1 MATRISG
8 DDSRHRAVV
17 VGDQINQ
24 VTTFVAP
31 RPDTVP
37 HQLPRQAAAFTGRER
52 EIQELL
58 DLLAPT
64 ADARHELQPVLV
76 TGMGGVGKS
85 ALVLQAAHTAVRR
98 GWFPGGTVYL
108 NLGAHTAGTRP
119 VSSAEALASVLF
131 SLNMAPG
138 HIPSDLE
145 GRAAAYRT
153 TLAGLAGPLLLIVD
167 GAADAAQVNPLL
179 FSDPRHRIVIT
190 SRNQLPLLVARTITL
205 SPLADGDAVRL
216 LDAMVQ
222 SVAPGDGRVREDP
235 RAAEAIVAS
244 TGGLPLALAITA
256 RRLTRHP
263 TWPLSHVAEELTG
276 SGGAR
281 ERLERLGL
289 ENVSVAAAIELSYR
303 ELAPEEARLLS
314 ALALTV
320 GPRFSTATVA
330 AGLATETR
338 EAQRLLDGLLGAHL
352 VEETEQDQ
360 WQLHSLIRDYATT
373 VADNV
378 IDTTELELVRNRIL
392 DFTLRHSDPADD
404 GSGLFTTRVGTRPL
418 AGVHGDGPS
427 AEDRLGVVRD
437 VEVLADLIAAAE
449 TRPPLSIALIGNW
462 GAGKSSVMLQI
473 ERQVQLLARL
483 SRGRPGRSA
492 FVSSVRQVRFNA
504 WHYSDTN
511 VWTGLITHLFTALAG
526 DDEGGTTG
534 PAPDPRQARRESETL
549 RAALDERE
557 TTERQLS
564 GRLAAADLAAPTPER
579 FAPMGSPVR
588 SYRVLLAAIRQTVR
602 DLRVSLPVLA
612 LWLLL
617 AGGATGV
624 WLLRGTLSGLV
635 AGVLAL
641 AAAAAPA
648 RPLLRRLRSAHQ
660 GLLGLTERRYVEL
673 TAQQRGL
680 RAEITGLRERLAL
693 VDAAARLGKFLEER
707 ADGTAYQPYRGV
719 LGQAHA
725 DLLRLGLDLEAARRQ
740 WQAGDTAS
748 APPLERIVLYIDDLD
763 RCPPDRVVEVLQA
776 VHLMLGLDLFV
787 VVVAVDARW
796 LIHSLRHHHNALF
809 QHENASAS
817 DGTRRDIDG
826 LATAVDY
833 LDKIFQIPYAL
844 TPPPP
849 QTMARYLRS
858 LLPDPQAEGDDAPHP
873 APLPPVG
880 AHEPPDRD
888 DTPPPNGTD
897 TGDAAPP
904 ETRDLGPVTA
914 RGPAS
919 QPADLLPPGLRIGA
933 AEVAFMTRLGAL
945 LPTPRAAKRLVNLY
959 RLVRIGVPATDLPA
973 FASSSGPAPF
983 QAVQILL
990 AVLAG
995 SPRAAEELFR
1005 RLLACQDDDTALAD
1019 LCTEA
1024 ASGPQGFDRLAR
1036 TLPTV
1041 LRDLSAEQEIP
1052 LTVGHYRRW
1061 CTDLTRYSFHTRG
1074 LTALP

>member
-1 MATRISG
+1 MTG
-8 DDSRHRAVV
+8 DSVTVVAAQRPHR
-17 VGDQINQ
+17 
-24 VTTFVAP
+24 
-31 RPDTVP
+31 VP
-37 HQLPRQAAAFTGRER
+37 HQLPRPAAAFTGRDQELA
-52 EIQELL
+52 ELL
-58 DLLAPT
+58 DLLAPE
-64 ADARHELQPVLV
+64 ADARQEPLPVLV
-76 TGMGGVGKS
+76 TGMAGVGKS
-85 ALVLQAAHTAVRR
+85 ALVVQAAHSAVRR

-108 NLGAHTAGTRP
+108 NLGAHHAGNRP
-119 VSSAEALASVLF
+119 VRPADALESALF
-131 SLNMAPG
+131 SLDVDPR
-138 HIPSDLE
+138 HIPVDLD

-153 TLAGLAGPLLLIVD
+153 ALARLPGPLLLILE
-167 GAADAAQVNPLL
+167 DATDSQQVAPLL
-179 FSDPRHRIVIT
+179 SGDPRHRIVIT
-190 SRNQLPLLVARTITL
+190 SRKQLL
-205 SPLADGDAVRL
+205 SLIAHPVTVNPLARADAVRL
-216 LDAMVQ
+216 LDTVLQ
-222 SVAPGDGRVREDP
+222 SVAPGDSRVRADP
-235 RAAEAIVAS
+235 RAAEAVVAS
-244 TGGLPLALAITA
+244 TGGLPLALAIIA
-256 RRLTRHP
+256 RRLTVHP
-263 TWPLSHVAEELTG
+263 SWPLARVAEELTG
-276 SGGAR
+276 SGDAR

-289 ENVSVAAAIELSYR
+289 ENVGVATAIESSYR
-303 ELAPEEARLLS
+303 ELSGEDARLLS
-314 ALALTV
+314 TLALTV

-330 AGLATETR
+330 AGLGTGRR
-338 EAQRLLDGLLGAHL
+338 EAQGLLDRLLEAHL
-352 VEETEQDQ
+352 VEETEQDR
-360 WQLHSLIRDYATT
+360 WQLHSLIRDYATA
-373 VADNV
+373 VADDV
-378 IDTTELELVRNRIL
+378 IDATELELVRDRIL

-427 AEDRLGVVRD
+427 AEDRLGVVHD

-473 ERQVQLLARL
+473 ERQVRLLARL

-526 DDEGGTTG
+526 GDEDETTG
-534 PAPDPRQARRESETL
+534 PAPDPRQARRDRDTL
-549 RAALDERE
+549 RAALDQRE
-557 TTERQLS
+557 SSERQLAD
-564 GRLAAADLAAPTPER
+564 RLAAADLAMPAAGR
-579 FAPMGSPVR
+579 FAPLGSPMR
-588 SYRVLLAAIRQTVR
+588 SYRVLLTAVRQTVR
-602 DLRVSLPVLA
+602 DLRVGLPVLA

-624 WLLRGTLSGLV
+624 WLWRGALGGLV

-660 GLLGLTERRYVEL
+660 DLLGLTERRYGEL
-673 TAQQRGL
+673 AAQQRAL
-680 RAEITGLRERLAL
+680 RAEINGLRERLAL

-725 DLLRLGLDLEAARRQ
+725 DLLRLGLDLEAARLQ
-740 WQAGDTAS
+740 WQAGGAVA

-809 QHENASAS
+809 QHEDAS
-817 DGTRRDIDG
+817 DATGTAPDIGG

-844 TPPPP
+844 NPPPP

-858 LLPDPQAEGDDAPHP
+858 LLPDPQAEGAERPDPDS
-873 APLPPVG
+873 LPPTEG
-880 AHEPPDRD
+880 YEPDTREG
-888 DTPPPNGTD
+888 TPPPPGEDALDGTP
-897 TGDAAPP
+897 AAVP
-904 ETRDLGPVTA
+904 GPAPGAV
-914 RGPAS
+914 RGPAPE
-919 QPADLLPPGLRIGA
+919 PADLLPPGLRIGT
-933 AEVAFMTRLGAL
+933 AEITFMTRLGAL

-1019 LCTEA
+1019 LCTRSAE
-1024 ASGPQGFDRLAR
+1024 GPQGFDRLAR
-1036 TLPTV
+1036 ALPGV
-1041 LRDLSAEQEIP
+1041 LRDLSADQEIP

-1061 CTDLTRYSFHTRG
+1061 CADLTRYSFHTRG
-1074 LTALP
+1074 LAAHR